1 MTQLAKRLLPLIVAI
16 AALALFG
23 LSLGATDVPHMW
35 KYILHPFFEQQSS
48 AHQIIWQI
56 RAPRVASAILI
67 GAALGISGSMAQ
79 SSTNNPLADPAIL
92 GTSAGASLGV
102 LIGVVTNFVSVG
114 SVGAVI
120 CAAIGALVATLLTFS
135 LARSAL
141 QLITIGIG
149 VSAILNAIVGITISA
164 ISRPEA
170 RSISFWSFGSLA
182 LVTPKNLFILAPI
195 LIGGG
200 VCAWTV
206 APRLDLLSLGD
217 ASVRHIGFNAQRI
230 RLTSFA
236 ILATLVAAT
245 VSTVGSIAFLA
256 LAAPHIARF
265 IFGPRNRNLVVYSAS
280 VGAIIL
286 LVADTASRALIPPI
300 ELPIG
305 LLTSLIGAPILI
317 LTLKRSG
324 DVWR

>member
-1 MTQLAKRLLPLIVAI
+1 MTELAKRLLPLILAI

-35 KYILHPFFEQQSS
+35 KYILHPFLEQQSS

-56 RAPRVASAILI
+56 RAPRVAAAILI

-102 LIGVVTNFVSVG
+102 LIGVVTNLVSVG
-114 SVGAVI
+114 SVGAVL
-120 CAAIGALVATLLTFS
+120 CAAIGALAATLLTFS

-195 LIGGG
+195 LICGG
-200 VCAWTV
+200 VCAWSV